1 MSLRLADA
9 KLRADRCTVM
19 DAVWMS
25 LDRKVVLAAVSR
37 WPGALQYV
45 HDELKA
51 DRGIVIAAVSKDGH
65 CLMDAHA
72 TLRADFDVV
81 KIAVSESGNALH
93 WASPQLRAD
102 VDLMVAAMRD
112 ANRDRLKLR
121 DVRAMIRPLMSDVP
135 HIRQAISLIFPP
147 MSRLPF
153 DSWGD
158 FERRL
163 VVGFWEKKPG
173 GADVLANPICD
184 YLEAHDI
191 MRAANA
197 HRRRFGADWLALC

>member
-9 KLRADRCTVM
+9 NLKADRCTVM

-37 WPGALQYV
+37 RPGALQYV

-65 CLMDAHA
+65 CLMDAHP

-81 KIAVSESGNALH
+81 KIAVSESSNALH
-93 WASPQLRAD
+93 WASPQLQAD

-147 MSRLPF
+147 CRDCLSILGEISKG
-153 DSWGD
+153 DWSWG
-158 FERRL
+158 FGKRSQEGL
-163 VVGFWEKKPG
+163 MCWPIPSVIILKPTT
-173 GADVLANPICD
+173 
-184 YLEAHDI
+184 
-191 MRAANA
+191 
-197 HRRRFGADWLALC
+197 